1 MITLSEQFNF
11 QLLIHNFLMTTAGRL
26 IEYLDGGKFICAFV
40 TEAQDKRLRLIN
52 QTGRELNLPLS
63 RVLHSSTRTYAVTG
77 DREAM
82 LQQLHEAAEK
92 RKPLIEAINLEELWE
107 LTCDEP
113 SAVFAP
119 KFLAELAFGGEAD
132 DNQVA
137 AFIRRVFSDRMYF
150 KFKEGEIHAHSPEQ
164 VEQLRLQQ
172 EKEQS
177 KLALLTNG
185 ATALSKLM
193 EDQEI
198 DAELQPAL
206 AQCLP
211 ILQDFYLFAGD
222 APQAAVARELLKQA
236 GLNDPHAPFH
246 LLVKAGIWDRNENI
260 PLLRQETPTTFSLA
274 ARQQAE
280 MLLQQGTS
288 ELFTDPGRIDLTALA
303 PMTIDGSTTLDF
315 DDALTVTKEEDN
327 YLVGV
332 HISDVAHYVQ
342 PEDSLF
348 LEAMQRGTSL
358 YFPEGQIPMLPR
370 HLSQGICSLI
380 EGETRATLSLMILLS
395 PEAEVL
401 RVRIKPSI
409 IKVARRLTYEEAD
422 RLIEG
427 GDDWEL
433 QTLNL
438 LRIKLRDKRLAA
450 GALLLPFP
458 DVNISVNSSGN
469 VQVALSPSDTPARTL
484 VSELMILANTEAAR
498 FVADRMVPGLF
509 RSQPPPRKRIVQG
522 ADNDLFLN
530 SLQRKQLSRG
540 ELLTTAKAHSG
551 LGVEQYTTITS
562 PIRRLLDLL
571 MQHQLHSLVRREDL
585 RFNEA
590 MCKDFTAVI
599 SRTLSSANAVKQ
611 QRHRYWLLKYLEA
624 RKGTS
629 MNALILDANPKRVFL
644 LLTDILLDIDIPAPA
659 GQVPEPGTIV
669 QVKIAKVD
677 ALDNSVRFEW

>member
-1 MITLSEQFNF
+1 
-11 QLLIHNFLMTTAGRL
+11 MTTPGKL
-26 IEYLDGGKFICAFV
+26 IEYLDNGKFICAFV

-52 QTGRELNLPLS
+52 QTGREINLPLS
-63 RVLHSSTRTYAVTG
+63 RVLHISKRTFSTTG
-77 DREAM
+77 DREEILRQ
-82 LQQLHEAAEK
+82 LQEAADQRRALMET
-92 RKPLIEAINLEELWE
+92 INLEEIWE
-107 LTCDEP
+107 LTADEP
-113 SAVFAP
+113 TTVLDP
-119 KFLAELAFGGEAD
+119 LFLAELATGGEAD
-132 DNQVA
+132 DNMVA
-137 AFIRRVFSDRMYF
+137 ACIRCVFADRLYF
-150 KFKEGEIHAHSPEQ
+150 KFREGEIHSHSREQ

-177 KLALLTNG
+177 KQALLSNG
-185 ATALSKLM
+185 AMAIARLM
-193 EDQEI
+193 EGEEI
-198 DAELQPAL
+198 DASLQPAL
-206 AQCLP
+206 NQCLP
-211 ILQDFYLFAGD
+211 VLQDFYLFAGD
-222 APQAAVARELLKQA
+222 APQAAMARELLKMA
-236 GLNDPHAPFH
+236 GLHDPHAPFH

-260 PLLRQETPTTFSLA
+260 PLLRQEIPTTFSLA

-280 MLLQQGTS
+280 MLLQRGTA
-288 ELFTDPGRIDLTALA
+288 ELFTDPNRVDFTALK
-303 PMTIDGSTTLDF
+303 PMTIDGATTLDY
-315 DDALTVTKEEDN
+315 DDALSIEEEDGN
-327 YLVGV
+327 YLVGI

-342 PEDSLF
+342 PEDPLF
-348 LEAMQRGTSL
+348 QEAMHRGTSL

-380 EGETRATLSLMILLS
+380 QGENRATLSMMILLS

-422 RLIEG
+422 RLIEK
-427 GDDWEL
+427 DDWEL
-433 QTLNL
+433 QTLNM
-438 LRIKLRDKRLAA
+438 LRSKLREKRLAA

-458 DVNISVNSSGN
+458 DVNISVNGGN
-469 VQVALSPSDTPARTL
+469 NIQITLSDTDTPARTL
-484 VSELMILANTEAAR
+484 VSELMILANSEAAR
-498 FVADRMVPGLF
+498 FVADRMAPGLF
-509 RSQPPPRKRIVQG
+509 RTQGPPRKRLVHG
-522 ADNDLFLN
+522 LDNDLFLN

-540 ELLTTAKAHSG
+540 ELLTQAKAHSG
-551 LGVEQYTTITS
+551 LGVAQYTTITS

-585 RFNEA
+585 CFNEK

-599 SRTLSSANAVKQ
+599 SRTLAAANAVKQ

-624 RKGTS
+624 RKGSS

-659 GQVPEPGTIV
+659 GQVPEPGATV

>member
-1 MITLSEQFNF
+1 
-11 QLLIHNFLMTTAGRL
+11 MTIPGKL

-40 TEAQDKRLRLIN
+40 TEAQDKRLRLTN

-63 RVLHSSTRTYAVTG
+63 RVLHISRRTYSVTG

-82 LQQLHEAAEK
+82 QRQLHEAADHRRSLME
-92 RKPLIEAINLEELWE
+92 EINLEEIWE
-107 LTCDEP
+107 LTADE
-113 SAVFAP
+113 STAVFEP
-119 KFLAELAFGGEAD
+119 VFLAELAFGGETD

-137 AFIRRVFSDRMYF
+137 AFIRCVFSDRLYF
-150 KFKEGEIHAHSPEQ
+150 KFREGEIHTHSREQ

-177 KLALLTNG
+177 KQALLTNG
-185 ATALSKLM
+185 AMALNKLLAN
-193 EDQEI
+193 ETI
-198 DAELQPAL
+198 DDDLRPVL
-206 AQCLP
+206 DQCLP
-211 ILQDFYLFAGD
+211 VLQDFYLFAGD
-222 APQAAVARELLKQA
+222 APQAAMARELLKTA

-260 PLLRQETPTTFSLA
+260 PLLRQEIPTTFSLA

-280 MLLQQGTS
+280 MLLQRGTP
-288 ELFTDPGRIDLTALA
+288 ELFDDPGRTDLTALA
-303 PMTIDGSTTLDF
+303 PITIDGATTLDY
-315 DDALTVTKEEDN
+315 DDALSIEQEECN

-332 HISDVAHYVQ
+332 HISDVAHYVK
-342 PEDSLF
+342 PEDPLF

-380 EGETRATLSLMILLS
+380 QGEVRATLSIMILLS

-409 IKVARRLTYEEAD
+409 IKVARRLTYDEAD
-422 RLIEG
+422 QLIA
-427 GDDWEL
+427 DNIADRDWEL
-433 QTLNL
+433 QTLNM
-438 LRIKLRDKRLAA
+438 LRTKLRDKRVAA

-458 DVNISVNSSGN
+458 DINISVNGGN
-469 VQVALSPSDTPARTL
+469 TVQISLSDTDTPARTL
-484 VSELMILANTEAAR
+484 VSELMILANTEAAKY
-498 FVADRMVPGLF
+498 VADRMAPGLF
-509 RSQPPPRKRIVQG
+509 RAQGPPRKRIVHG
-522 ADNDLFLN
+522 LDNDLFLN

-540 ELLTTAKAHSG
+540 ELLTSAKAHSG

-585 RFNEA
+585 RFNEK

-599 SRTLSSANAVKQ
+599 TRTLTAANAVKQ

-624 RKGTS
+624 KKGTG
-629 MNALILDANPKRVFL
+629 MNGLVLDSNPRRVFL
-644 LLTDILLDIDIPAPA
+644 LLTDILMDIDLPAPA
-659 GQVPEPGTIV
+659 GQVPQPGVMV
-669 QVKIAKVD
+669 QVKVTKVD